1 MMSLTTFAVV
11 CIVLGL
17 LLAILEAFYQGHA
30 SSNESERDIYMEW
43 YEKEL
48 KRKR

>member
-1 MMSLTTFAVV
+1 MTSVFTFAVV

-17 LLAILEAFYQGHA
+17 LLAILEVFSQAKQR
-30 SSNESERDIYMEW
+30 SDRDIMLEW